1 MTKGTKT
8 GGRTKGTLNKRT
20 MAKQEATQE
29 AVLRVTQLI
38 PEAHLFAGNALA
50 MLASIY
56 RDERQPMAARIEAA
70 VEAMPYESPKLQ
82 AVPAMGG
89 GAGSNPVRGEIVHSL
104 TPESAAMVLKLI
116 S

>member
-1 MTKGTKT
+1 MTKGMKT
-8 GGRTKGTLNKRT
+8 GGRSAGILNKRT
-20 MAKQEATQE
+20 IARQADMKEAIQVATAAIPKE
-29 AVLRVTQLI
+29 FLFEGNGLELLTAVYKDTR
-38 PEAHLFAGNALA
+38 N
-50 MLASIY
+50 
-56 RDERQPMAARIEAA
+56 PMHTRIEAA
-70 VEAMPYESPKLQ
+70 TKAAQYESPKLQ